1 MYRQWYAKASR
12 DVAKIGGA
20 AGPYPMPRTP
30 NMKRRADAASAGRTP
45 ETRKRDE
52 ALRLAEWERAALM
65 LMDKPELDEA
75 DRERLSA
82 LQREIERLKAEA
94 ADSASR

>member
-1 MYRQWYAKASR
+1 
-12 DVAKIGGA
+12 
-20 AGPYPMPRTP
+20 
-30 NMKRRADAASAGRTP
+30 MKRRADAASAGRTP
-45 ETRKRDE
+45 ETRERDE